1 MANSILGIEYSKDG
15 IKVVEVTYARRMKVL
30 NFALIESGAVA
41 QERKQEQLLHTLQTR
56 GFEAKQAIVAY
67 SGPNVE
73 HKLLQLPPLSGRE
86 MEFVMAREARKA
98 MASKNMLWTY
108 EALESKEEVGIPKS
122 QVLLVTAD
130 ADGIKGVQD
139 LFAPAKFKVVQ
150 ITTVAESL
158 VRLLGNTGVWK
169 KDAVKCVVHLTG
181 NRGHILFVREGIL
194 LLSRDIQFE
203 YGDLSSEELTGRLIT
218 ELKRSSLFFRQN
230 FPQANIDEMLFSGDN
245 KLLGALSA
253 AAKQEFGVES
263 GMVRYE
269 DLLDTSGLR
278 GDWDTLRFNLPALS
292 VALGAAWRKVPGE
305 GVNLLP
311 NSKPASRKSAA
322 IGRLAKFLVPTAAAM
337 VLFSGSYYFA
347 AKSKIEPRQKQL
359 QQKKNELQGVLSA
372 AGEKQRIADR
382 DAAVV
387 RMTKATEITEV
398 LRSLGW
404 VTPDSASFETIR
416 VEKKDKAVLF
426 IKGSIAGSLTR
437 TFTDL
442 STFMGNLRQIPGI
455 SNVKPKISPSESE
468 GDTTRIRFEVE
479 CELI

>member
-1 MANSILGIEYSKDG
+1 MANSILGIEYSKDA
-15 IKVVEVTYARRMKVL
+15 IKVVEVSYARRMKVL
-30 NFALIESGAVA
+30 NFALIESGAIP
-41 QERKQEQLLHTLQTR
+41 QERRQEQLLHTLQTR
-56 GFEAKQAIVAY
+56 GFEARQAIVAF
-67 SGPNVE
+67 SGPNIE

-98 MASKNMLWTY
+98 MASKNMVWTY
-108 EALESKEEVGIPKS
+108 QALESKEEVGIPKS

-130 ADGIKGVQD
+130 ADGIKGVQE
-139 LFAPAKFKVVQ
+139 LFSPAKFKIVQ

-158 VRLLGNTGVWK
+158 VRLLSNTGVWK

-203 YGDLSSEELTGRLIT
+203 YGDVSNEELTGRLVT

-245 KLLGALSA
+245 KLLGSLA
-253 AAKQEFGVES
+253 AASKQEFGVES

-292 VALGAAWRKVPGE
+292 VALGAAWRKTPGE

-322 IGRLAKFLVPTAAAM
+322 VGRLAKFLVPTAAAM

-359 QQKKNELQGVLSA
+359 QQKKAELQGILAA
-372 AGEKQRIADR
+372 AGEKQRVAER
-382 DAAVV
+382 DAAIVK
-387 RMTKATEITEV
+387 MTKPTELTEV
-398 LRSLGW
+398 LRSLGF
-404 VTPDSASFETIR
+404 VTPDTAALENIQVQKR
-416 VEKKDKAVLF
+416 EKPVLV
-426 IKGSIAGSLTR
+426 IKGSIVGSFTR
-437 TFTDL
+437 TFGDL
-442 STFMGNLRQIPGI
+442 NTFLGNLRQIPGI
-455 SNVKPKISPSESE
+455 ANVKQKVSPSESE
-468 GDTTRIRFEVE
+468 GEMTRIRFEVE
-479 CELI
+479 CDLI